1 MDCYRGSLPVLKALC
16 DDTRLCILRL
26 LSAGEKSGCEIHRA
40 FCCTQPTISY
50 HMKLLVDSGLVLCR
64 REGCSAVYTLNMEL
78 WPCVEQ
84 LLKTVTAAPEKQ
96 QEEDNE

>member
-1 MDCYRGSLPVLKALC
+1 MDCYKASLPVLKALC

-26 LSAGEKSGCEIHRA
+26 LSAGDKNGCEIHRA

-50 HMKLLVDSGLVLCR
+50 HMKLLVDSGLVLSH
-64 REGCSAVYTLNMEL
+64 REGCTAIYTLNREL

-84 LLKTVTAAPEKQ
+84 MLATVSAHPKKQ
-96 QEEDNE
+96 QEESNE